1 MHVGLRHWF
10 GIGRGRRRALDRHFH
25 WSFVVRTL
33 AEGKHAELTP
43 LAEAMTPEPVTI
55 DPDARAVDALR
66 RMNDYGF
73 RHLPVVQSG
82 KILGILTRSSFKGM
96 EIDQLD
102 EEIHL
107 WECIR

>member
-1 MHVGLRHWF
+1 ML
-10 GIGRGRRRALDRHFH
+10 
-25 WSFVVRTL
+25 TL
-33 AEGKHAELTP
+33 SRYQRCGA
-43 LAEAMTPEPVTI
+43 I
-55 DPDARAVDALR
+55 ARADCPTVPECGYYPRNDAERLR